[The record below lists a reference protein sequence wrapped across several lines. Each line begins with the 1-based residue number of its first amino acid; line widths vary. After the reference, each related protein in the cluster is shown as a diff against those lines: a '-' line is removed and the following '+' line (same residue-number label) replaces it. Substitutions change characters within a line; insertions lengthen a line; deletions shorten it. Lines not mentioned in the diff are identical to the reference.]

1 MSVVLRVR
9 EYRSIAEAR
18 KDLVSFQLPN
28 LPPAVLLY
36 GTVIMAE
43 GKVSELLPLSYEAR
57 DLDGKAY
64 SGRRGGR
71 DALLIVLPHIDALSG
86 PLPERDSI
94 LTRCINLYSFGGNID
109 VPLPRGRL
117 SADRTLVMGIL
128 NVTPDSFSDG
138 GRYPDVEAAFARAER
153 MVQEGADIIDVGGES
168 TRPGWQPI
176 SAEEELS
183 RIIPVVRRIASSLDV
198 PVSVDTMK
206 PEVARAAM
214 EAGASIINDVN
225 GLRNEGMLSAVKET
239 GAAAVVMHMRG
250 TPQDMHAEVDASA
263 YFDVISDVM
272 WYLNGRI
279 EAAKAAGIPS
289 ERLIVDPGLGFG
301 KSFEHNIELLRR
313 CREIRC
319 LGAPMLIGASR
330 KRFIGQLTERLPEQR
345 LGGSVG
351 AAVMAA
357 VNGASIV
364 RVHDVDATVQ
374 ALRVADAL
382 LRGHNT

>member
-64 SGRRGGR
+64 PGRRGGR

-94 LTRCINLYSFGGNID
+94 LTRCINLYSFGGSID

-138 GRYPDVEAAFARAER
+138 GRYPDVEAAFARAEQ

-313 CREIRC
+313 CREVRC

>member
-28 LPPAVLLY
+28 LPPAILLY

-313 CREIRC
+313 CREVRC

>member
-138 GRYPDVEAAFARAER
+138 GRFPDVEAAFARAER

-313 CREIRC
+313 CREVRC

>member
-1 MSVVLRVR
+1 
-9 EYRSIAEAR
+9 
-18 KDLVSFQLPN
+18 
-28 LPPAVLLY
+28 LY

-313 CREIRC
+313 CREVRC

>member
-313 CREIRC
+313 CREVRC

>member
-1 MSVVLRVR
+1 VSVVLRVR

-313 CREIRC
+313 CREVRC

>member
-1 MSVVLRVR
+1 
-9 EYRSIAEAR
+9 
-18 KDLVSFQLPN
+18 
-28 LPPAVLLY
+28 
-36 GTVIMAE
+36 
-43 GKVSELLPLSYEAR
+43 
-57 DLDGKAY
+57 
-64 SGRRGGR
+64 
-71 DALLIVLPHIDALSG
+71 
-86 PLPERDSI
+86 
-94 LTRCINLYSFGGNID
+94 
-109 VPLPRGRL
+109 
-117 SADRTLVMGIL
+117 
-128 NVTPDSFSDG
+128 
-138 GRYPDVEAAFARAER
+138 
-153 MVQEGADIIDVGGES
+153 
-168 TRPGWQPI
+168 
-176 SAEEELS
+176 
-183 RIIPVVRRIASSLDV
+183 VVRRIASSLDV

-313 CREIRC
+313 CREVRC

>member
-1 MSVVLRVR
+1 VSVVLRVR

-138 GRYPDVEAAFARAER
+138 GRFPDVEAAFARAER

-313 CREIRC
+313 CREVRC

>member
-1 MSVVLRVR
+1 
-9 EYRSIAEAR
+9 
-18 KDLVSFQLPN
+18 
-28 LPPAVLLY
+28 
-36 GTVIMAE
+36 
-43 GKVSELLPLSYEAR
+43 
-57 DLDGKAY
+57 
-64 SGRRGGR
+64 
-71 DALLIVLPHIDALSG
+71 
-86 PLPERDSI
+86 
-94 LTRCINLYSFGGNID
+94 
-109 VPLPRGRL
+109 
-117 SADRTLVMGIL
+117 
-128 NVTPDSFSDG
+128 
-138 GRYPDVEAAFARAER
+138 
-153 MVQEGADIIDVGGES
+153 
-168 TRPGWQPI
+168 
-176 SAEEELS
+176 
-183 RIIPVVRRIASSLDV
+183 
-198 PVSVDTMK
+198 
-206 PEVARAAM
+206 
-214 EAGASIINDVN
+214 
-225 GLRNEGMLSAVKET
+225 
-239 GAAAVVMHMRG
+239 
-250 TPQDMHAEVDASA
+250 
-263 YFDVISDVM
+263 M

-313 CREIRC
+313 CREVRC